1 MKPEVLKMINRA
13 ALFADEN
20 EDFRIPSEPDADQQ
34 VTLRFRTARGDVD
47 SVYYVENGQKTEK
60 PLWKVSSDQQF
71 DYYERRILVDT
82 VPVSYYFHVVK
93 GRDFCY

>member
-1 MKPEVLKMINRA
+1 MINRA

-47 SVYYVENGQKTEK
+47 SVYYVENGQKTGETCCGRC
-60 PLWKVSSDQQF
+60 PVISSLITTSVGYWWIQCRSVIIF
-71 DYYERRILVDT
+71 MW
-82 VPVSYYFHVVK
+82 
-93 GRDFCY
+93 

>member
-1 MKPEVLKMINRA
+1 MCQKCEIKSKGEHGMKPEVLKMINRA

-60 PLWKVSSDQQF
+60 PLW
-71 DYYERRILVDT
+71 
-82 VPVSYYFHVVK
+82 
-93 GRDFCY
+93 

>member
-60 PLWKVSSDQQF
+60 PAVEGAPVISSLITTSVGYWWTQC
-71 DYYERRILVDT
+71 RLVII
-82 VPVSYYFHVVK
+82 SMW
-93 GRDFCY
+93 